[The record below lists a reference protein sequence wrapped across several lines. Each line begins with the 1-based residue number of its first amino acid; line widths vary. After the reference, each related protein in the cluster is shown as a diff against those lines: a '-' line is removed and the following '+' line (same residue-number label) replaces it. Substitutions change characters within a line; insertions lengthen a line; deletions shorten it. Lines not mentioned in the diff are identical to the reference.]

1 MFWHRKATTDSAPSP
16 QQKEQISRLFSV
28 ALAQAPKG
36 KVKPGYERELE
47 PYQPWPGVIPDAEKK
62 QALAMDS
69 TPYNYINGVYGSTD
83 LFFPGYQVLAEMA
96 QLPEYRK
103 LSEII
108 AKEMTRKWIA
118 LTYAGDD
125 DQAEKLAAIEAEF
138 KRLDLQALFRRMAE
152 LDGLFGR
159 GQLYIDVNKPGGG
172 AARDDYNELQ
182 TPLVLDP
189 RKITKGSL
197 NGFTAVEP
205 MWTYPAQYNASDPL
219 DPAFYRPH
227 AWYVM
232 GKTVHR
238 SRLLRFVS
246 REVPDILKPA
256 YNFGGLSLTQISRPY
271 VDHWLRTRD
280 SVSDI
285 VHSFSTSGILTNL
298 AATLNG
304 GGGDEIAARAQ
315 LFSQYKDNRGLMMLD
330 KETEEFFQFNTPL
343 STLDVLQSQSQE
355 QVAAIASI
363 PLVKFWGLSPHGLN
377 ASSEGEIRVFYD
389 EIEARQEHLF
399 RPALE
404 VVLKVVQLHLFG
416 EIDPAIGFEFEPLY
430 SEDAG
435 QEAVRRKTDAD
446 RDAVLVSIGAISPDE
461 VRARVA
467 ADPDS
472 GYNGLDVDNDTTG
485 ELDSRA
491 NTLETKDRINDY

>member
-1 MFWHRKATTDSAPSP
+1 MWPFAKKPKAQAATPAQKAELARIYAMALQSAPAKGRS
-16 QQKEQISRLFSV
+16 EY
-28 ALAQAPKG
+28 AQD
-36 KVKPGYERELE
+36 LL
-47 PYQPWPGVIPDAEKK
+47 PYQPMPGVITAGQQAQAMALDA
-62 QALAMDS
+62 
-69 TPYNYINGVYGSTD
+69 TPYDYVNGVYGPTD

-108 AKEMTRKWIA
+108 AKEMTRKWIR
-118 LTYAGDD
+118 LTSASDD
-125 DQAEKLAAIEAEF
+125 DKSGKLGEIDAAM
-138 KRLDLQALFRRMAE
+138 KRLNVQAIFRHVAE
-152 LDGLFGR
+152 LDGQFGR
-159 GQLYIDVNKPGGG
+159 GQIYIDVKMPRGGM
-172 AARDDYNELQ
+172 ARDDNQELQ
-182 TPLVLDP
+182 TPLTLDP
-189 RKITKGSL
+189 RKITVGSL
-197 NGFTAVEP
+197 EGFTVVEP
-205 MWTYPAQYNASDPL
+205 MWTYPAMYNASDPL
-219 DPAFYRPH
+219 NPAFYQPV

-285 VHSFSTSGILTNL
+285 VHSFSTSGVLTNL
-298 AATLNG
+298 SSVLMG
-304 GGGDEIAARAQ
+304 GGAEEIWARAQ
-315 LFSQYKDNRGLMMLD
+315 LFNQMRDNRGLMLLD
-330 KETEEFFQFNTPL
+330 KDSEEFFQFNAPL

-399 RPALE
+399 RPQLE
-404 VVLKVVQLHLFG
+404 QILKIIQLDLYG
-416 EIDPAIGFEFEPLY
+416 EIDPDIGFEFEPLY
-430 SEDAG
+430 SMDEV
-435 QEAVRRKTDAD
+435 QRSTVRKTDAD
-446 RDAVLVSIGAISPDE
+446 RDAVLVSIGALSPDD

-472 GYNGLDVDNDTTG
+472 GYDNLEVSDDMGG
-485 ELDSRA
+485 ELDTRT
-491 NTLETKDRINDY
+491 NTLETKDRINDE